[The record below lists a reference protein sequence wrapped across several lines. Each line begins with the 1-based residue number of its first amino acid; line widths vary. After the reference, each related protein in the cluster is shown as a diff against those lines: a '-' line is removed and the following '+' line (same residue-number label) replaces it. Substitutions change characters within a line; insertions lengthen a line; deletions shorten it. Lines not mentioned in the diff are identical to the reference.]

1 MLENRDWKSMERVIL
16 FGLRKDRSPV
26 NDALLQAAKDLGE
39 ALRASPIIQEHLKEI
54 RESDAESE
62 AGRLKAR
69 LEALYDDLVQR
80 QAAGE
85 ILSGGE
91 IDQYYDLERAAK
103 QQPALARQAQA
114 LDRVQDL
121 MTGTHDLLTNEL
133 GFSFMDLVK

>member
-1 MLENRDWKSMERVIL
+1 M
-16 FGLRKDRSPV
+16 
-26 NDALLQAAKDLGE
+26 NDALLKAAQDLGE
-39 ALRASPIIQEHLKEI
+39 ALSASPIIQEHLKEI

-91 IDQYYDLERAAK
+91 IDQYYELEREVK
-103 QQPALARQAQA
+103 QQPALARQAHA
-114 LDRVQDL
+114 LERVQDL

>member
-1 MLENRDWKSMERVIL
+1 M
-16 FGLRKDRSPV
+16 
-26 NDALLQAAKDLGE
+26 NDALLKAAQDLGE
-39 ALRASPIIQEHLKEI
+39 ALRASPIIQTHLKEKQ
-54 RESDAESE
+54 ESGAELD

-69 LEALYDDLVQR
+69 LEALYDELVQR

-91 IDQYYDLERAAK
+91 IDQYYDLEREAK

-114 LDRVQDL
+114 LERVQDL

>member
-1 MLENRDWKSMERVIL
+1 M
-16 FGLRKDRSPV
+16 PV
-26 NDALLQAAKDLGE
+26 NEALLKAAQDLGE
-39 ALRASPIIQEHLKEI
+39 ALRSNQIIQVHLQEMS
-54 RESDAESE
+54 ESDAESE

-91 IDQYYDLERAAK
+91 IDQYYDLEREVK
-103 QQPALARQAQA
+103 QQPALARQAKA
-114 LDRVQDL
+114 LERVQDL